1 MKKIFT
7 LIVALVATASM
18 SFASS
23 ASYKIVF
30 HGNDSIAVDGP
41 AINSAEF
48 LTKPGVMEAGAE
60 YIDSAEVSK
69 VYRADHAMG
78 IKFNTTKAIG
88 TLTLTLSDMGKV
100 KANKIVAEAS
110 AYVTDYKAN
119 RLNKF
124 IINGVESAT
133 TIEKADTVDGK
144 YVFPKYEF
152 QLDGSELSKIVV
164 TTGNTQKARLNLKSL
179 EVIFEATGVD
189 AVETS
194 KEVANVKYYN
204 LTGVESATPF
214 EGVNVKVVT
223 YTDGTKEAL
232 KVVK

>member
-7 LIVALVATASM
+7 LIVALMATAAM

-41 AINSAEF
+41 AIKDAEF
-48 LTKPGVMEAGAE
+48 FTKPGVVESGAE
-60 YIDSAEVSK
+60 YIDSAIVVR

-78 IKFNTTKAIG
+78 VKFNTAKAIG
-88 TLTLTLSDMGKV
+88 TLTLNLSDMGKV

-152 QLDGSELSKIVV
+152 QLDGSEMSQIVI

-189 AVETS
+189 AVEVN

-214 EGVNVKVVT
+214 EGINVKVVT
-223 YTDGTKEAL
+223 YTDGTKKAI
-232 KVVK
+232 KMVK

>member
-7 LIVALVATASM
+7 LIVALVATAAM
-18 SFASS
+18 SFAYS

-30 HGNDSIAVDGP
+30 HGNDSTAVDSP
-41 AINSAEF
+41 AIASEEF
-48 LTKPGVMEAGAE
+48 LTKAGVMEAGAE
-60 YIDSAEVSK
+60 YIDSVNASK
-69 VYRADHAMG
+69 IYRAERTIG
-78 IKFNTTKAIG
+78 IKFNTAKVIG
-88 TLTLTLSDMGKV
+88 SLTINLSNNGKV

-110 AYVTDYKAN
+110 AYVTDYKAG

-179 EVIFEATGVD
+179 EVFFEATGVD